1 MYSIV
6 LKGARITAPGSR
18 DMPLNA
24 IAFRT
29 PSHSSCTVGIN
40 LSITDRGMMQSRQR
54 RDELTDA
61 RCFN

>member
-29 PSHSSCTVGIN
+29 PSHPSCTVGIN
-40 LSITDRGMMQSRQR
+40 LSITDRGMITKSG
-54 RDELTDA
+54 
-61 RCFN
+61 RCRADSAAMS